1 MDSIVG
7 SDEIKLVQIVQID
20 SSPILRGW
28 CHNHILNLNL
38 VVSVSQVLQ
47 KLGKLVLA
55 WSNSTSRERLKV
67 HKQKSIH
74 FLVNVSLNFV
84 QIGLT
89 LLFEGIEGHLVEE
102 TLRLLQKSILSH
114 AVNFSSFLLLLV
126 AVVNEFGCQ
135 FLENFEVLFIELS
148 FKSRF
153 LFVKKFRE

>member
-1 MDSIVG
+1 MDSIVR
-7 SDEIKLVQIVQID
+7 SDEIKLVQIVQFY
-20 SSPILRGW
+20 SCPW
-28 CHNHILNLNL
+28 CHIFNQLLHLNL
-38 VVSVSQVLQ
+38 VVGISQVLQ
-47 KLGKLVLA
+47 MLGKLVLA

-67 HKQKSIH
+67 HEQKSIH

-84 QIGLT
+84 QIGLA

-135 FLENFEVLFIELS
+135 FLENFEVIFIAI
-148 FKSRF
+148 
-153 LFVKKFRE
+153 